1 MLYIHGLGGIGKS
14 SLLDLIADLVV
25 ETDAR
30 AVRLDGRAMSATPPS
45 ILAALG
51 QALDGLDGEGAIAW
65 PDGRMVL
72 LIDTYERLA
81 PLDGWVR
88 TEMLPRLP
96 STALTV
102 IAGRNPPDPT
112 WRADSAWGDLL
123 RMFSLRN
130 LSPVESR
137 EYLLAIEVEPSLHK
151 QILFTLP
158 TATRWGCRCLAD
170 VVLRGGDVVTEPLPP
185 DLVRVLASGTIR

>member
-1 MLYIHGLGGIGKS
+1 
-14 SLLDLIADLVV
+14 
-25 ETDAR
+25 
-30 AVRLDGRAMSATPPS
+30 
-45 ILAALG
+45 
-51 QALDGLDGEGAIAW
+51 
-65 PDGRMVL
+65 MVL

-102 IAGRNPPDPT
+102 IAGRNPPDPA

-137 EYLLAIEVEPSLHK
+137 EYLQAIEVEPSLHK
-151 QILFTLP
+151 QILHVTHGHPLGLSMLGGRG
-158 TATRWGCRCLAD
+158 ASGRRCGHRAAAA
-170 VVLRGGDVVTEPLPP
+170 GPGQGP
-185 DLVRVLASGTIR
+185 SGTIR